1 MKKIILII
9 LTFGISNIFAQINFT
24 YADHLALGVENS
36 FTTGEFYK
44 NILGLKEL
52 KNPTPNQRWFDF
64 GDKFELHLV
73 EGVFMNE
80 KIKENHIGLT
90 VSNME
95 NVMDLLKEND
105 VYFESWNGKKNS
117 FEKRWDGVKQIYFQD
132 PEGNWI
138 EINEK

>member
-36 FTTGEFYK
+36 FKTGEFYK

-52 KNPTPNQRWFDF
+52 QNPTPNQRWFDF

-73 EGVFMNE
+73 EGVFMSE

-95 NVMDLLKEND
+95 NVMDLLKE
-105 VYFESWNGKKNS
+105 KNVMMYS
-117 FEKRWDGVKQIYFQD
+117 
-132 PEGNWI
+132 
-138 EINEK
+138 

>member
-1 MKKIILII
+1 MFESL
-9 LTFGISNIFAQINFT
+9 N
-24 YADHLALGVENS
+24 V
-36 FTTGEFYK
+36 
-44 NILGLKEL
+44 
-52 KNPTPNQRWFDF
+52 F

-73 EGVFMNE
+73 EGVFMSK

-95 NVMDLLKEND
+95 NVMDLLKEKN

>member
-1 MKKIILII
+1 M
-9 LTFGISNIFAQINFT
+9 S
-24 YADHLALGVENS
+24 
-36 FTTGEFYK
+36 
-44 NILGLKEL
+44 
-52 KNPTPNQRWFDF
+52 
-64 GDKFELHLV
+64 
-73 EGVFMNE
+73 E

-95 NVMDLLKEND
+95 NVMDLLKEKN

>member
-1 MKKIILII
+1 
-9 LTFGISNIFAQINFT
+9 
-24 YADHLALGVENS
+24 
-36 FTTGEFYK
+36 
-44 NILGLKEL
+44 
-52 KNPTPNQRWFDF
+52 
-64 GDKFELHLV
+64 
-73 EGVFMNE
+73 MNE

-95 NVMDLLKEND
+95 NVMDLLKENN